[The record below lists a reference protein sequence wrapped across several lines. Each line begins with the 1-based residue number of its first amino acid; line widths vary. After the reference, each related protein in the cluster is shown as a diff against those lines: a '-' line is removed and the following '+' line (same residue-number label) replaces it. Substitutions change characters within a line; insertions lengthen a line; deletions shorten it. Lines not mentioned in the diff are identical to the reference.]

1 MKNVVIYSGSGISAE
16 SGIQTF
22 RDIVDGLWYQYN
34 VEEVATIKGWK
45 KDKEKVLRFY
55 NERRSQ
61 LINVFPNKGHL
72 DLVKLEAHCNVTIVT
87 QNVDDL
93 HERAGSTNIIHLH
106 GELTKVRSTYSP
118 TLIYDWGYK
127 TLNIGDKCIKDSQL
141 RPHVVWFGE
150 QLNEKDVE
158 LAISKIKEADYIIIV
173 GTSMLV
179 SPANEFPFYNQ
190 ESKTKYFLIDPSE
203 FDNSIVPKRINFFK
217 HIKENATLGVELV
230 INEILS
236 DL

>member
-34 VEEVATIKGWK
+34 VEEVATKQGWIN
-45 KDKEKVLRFY
+45 DREKVLRFY

-61 LINVFPNKGHL
+61 LRNVFPNKGHL
-72 DLVKLEAHCNVTIVT
+72 DLVKLEYHCNVTIVT

-118 TLIYDWGYK
+118 TLIYPWGYK
-127 TLNIGDKCIKDSQL
+127 PLVIGDKCNKNSQL

-150 QLNEKDVE
+150 ELNEEDVS
-158 LAISKIKEADYIIIV
+158 LAINKIKDADYIIIV
-173 GTSMLV
+173 GTSMAV

-190 ESKTKYFLIDPSE
+190 ESKTKYFFIDPSE
-203 FDNSIVPKRINFFK
+203 FDDSIVPKRINFFK
-217 HIKENATLGVELV
+217 HIKEKATKGVELV
-230 INEILS
+230 IDEILL